1 MIKDINIWED
11 NTMGNLQ
18 VDCQINGQEVSIDEL
33 KLMRYERNK
42 HVLHE
47 MKDLGASVAG
57 DDGELSHSAIEQL
70 SYANANKINMATRG
84 KYSPTEIENL
94 YQDKIK
100 IAENM
105 WRNICADFDLK
116 TSPVKISQTYMK
128 IEGVNPD
135 LIINGNPSPAE
146 KASETPEEKMKR
158 IAKEA
163 SATALEMH
171 PEHFFVT
178 TGPNGLY
185 GMETFG
191 MYGEPFP
198 QLITPGDLDQ
208 VPIDRDESYLV
219 VSTGLPTLL
228 DGTPL
233 YTIPFHQYKPL
244 ENGIELKLAVVMPEA
259 TPDEIVSGH
268 AIHLATEFLRTA
280 EMNAQ

>member
-1 MIKDINIWED
+1 
-11 NTMGNLQ
+11 MGKLQ
-18 VDCQINGQEVSIDEL
+18 VECQINGQMVTVDEL
-33 KLMRYERNK
+33 KLINYERNK

-47 MKDLGASVAG
+47 MKSLGASVVG
-57 DDGELSHSAIEQL
+57 DNRDLSHSEIDQL
-70 SYANANKINMATRG
+70 SYLDANEINIATRG

-94 YQDKIK
+94 YRDKIK
-100 IAENM
+100 IAEQM
-105 WRNICADFDLK
+105 WRRICVDFDLK

-128 IEGVNPD
+128 IMGVDPD
-135 LIINGNPSPAE
+135 LIINGKPTQAVTDF
-146 KASETPEEKMKR
+146 ETPEEKMKR

-163 SATALEMH
+163 SASALEMH
-171 PEHFFVT
+171 PEHFFIT

-198 QLITPGDLDQ
+198 QLIKPGDPDQ
-208 VPIDRDESYLV
+208 VPIDRDESYPV

-244 ENGIELKLAVVMPEA
+244 KNGIELKLAVVMPET
-259 TPDEIVSGH
+259 TPDEIISGH
-268 AIHLATEFLRTA
+268 EIHLATEFWKTA
-280 EMNAQ
+280 EINVL